1 RNRQPMLN
9 IFCLFLSQ
17 CEARALTLIG
27 NRFVKEQRRRSSEDV
42 NYTEPGK
49 LQSSRENGKNK
60 ANLSCQCAER
70 EFCFCNFPI
79 HSVLYPKSAP
89 AA

>member
-1 RNRQPMLN
+1 
-9 IFCLFLSQ
+9 
-17 CEARALTLIG
+17 
-27 NRFVKEQRRRSSEDV
+27 RRRSSEDV

-70 EFCFCNFPI
+70 EFC
-79 HSVLYPKSAP
+79 SATGNKICRP
-89 AA
+89 SEKARAFQGCYNTRLCDF

>member
-27 NRFVKEQRRRSSEDV
+27 NRFVKEQRCQSSEDV
-42 NYTEPGK
+42 NYTEPRNP
-49 LQSSRENGKNK
+49 LQAFVRKYFERFKNT
-60 ANLSCQCAER
+60 NVS
-70 EFCFCNFPI
+70 
-79 HSVLYPKSAP
+79 
-89 AA
+89 